1 MSFRAITYLKHI
13 GLSFISIIIFLS
25 ASLLVGSRWKVY
37 KYLLKIIYIVYKI
50 VWRKAL
56 WHDKIVGAFPDKHLE
71 AVKMRSTYVLYKQF
85 VGRATKLSQN
95 VFQV

>member
-1 MSFRAITYLKHI
+1 MYNLSQAHWTFLYFYHYFLIYQFI
-13 GLSFISIIIFLS
+13 GRLSMESI
-25 ASLLVGSRWKVY
+25 
-37 KYLLKIIYIVYKI
+37 KYLLKKYIVYKI